1 MAAEPVLGIRR
12 CTPRHVKSRRSRASI
27 DPSLPVRQHITP
39 AGYARYIGR
48 FGALAVALG
57 VGMAVATGQG
67 VAIAR
72 ADDTDPGSSDSS
84 STDTSNPSPDTTA
97 EKPAGTAASITPSS
111 IEPTSLP
118 TADESPSE
126 PTNTGPSVPE
136 MKLSVSSGA
145 EILTDDG
152 DGGDDDG
159 GRGKPADET
168 DVDHTTQP
176 APPAPAAAEVGDA
189 AVPGPPND
197 TSRRH
202 DSIRS
207 VIHVAQTNRPW
218 RVAVSSR
225 TEGPDRVDPTTPAD
239 QSAQFRLTAIHDEPA
254 PPAQLQESFTAT
266 TFAARTTAPVAATPR
281 QALLAEPA
289 TLVHVATS
297 LVAAVLTPFLAPGP
311 ATPAQPPLA
320 WALLAWVRR
329 EIDQSVL
336 NLATPARPQHVISQ
350 LADVA
355 AVQSPN
361 LLVNPG
367 AELGDPSLSGYSSV
381 TVPGWT
387 VTGTPTVIEYGT
399 LRRFPWPSAS
409 PGPTLPAF
417 LGFPTSNSAP
427 PGSGEQ
433 FFGGGPVATSTLTQT
448 VDLRAAASAIDAGTV
463 PYELSADLGGFTID
477 PSATSITVDFL
488 DTNGVKLG
496 TGKIRPV
503 TVLDRRIHTAL
514 LERET
519 SGTIPVGTRSA
530 RVVVTFTDRNPVL
543 GNYNNAYAD
552 NLSFTVGAA
561 LPAPLPPAPPMSTV
575 GQLGHVFIVYMENKG
590 FNDVVDSP
598 NAPYLN
604 SLIDTYGFGSN
615 YYGLTHPSDPN
626 YYPILGGS
634 DFGINYNCPSNCF
647 DQPNLADNIEAAGLT
662 WAGYA
667 EGGGGYTTPTDRL
680 PFLAFSDIYND
691 PARVAAHLFDL
702 TQLEQDLASPATTPN
717 FVWFAADDATN
728 MEGPLEG
735 FGIVRWA
742 LSQLTPTWLG
752 GHQYNVKAGDEWLE
766 DTVGT
771 IMVSPVWQDPTQKSA
786 IFLTFDEDYNNI
798 SLGNGNEGNH
808 IVIVVIPSPGAVA
821 SGMREGAFVADD
833 YSNHYSLLRTIEESL
848 GLPSLTNNDKYAQ
861 PMNEYWCLQSQ
872 CPPQPQDQP
881 VRSPSGDRTS
891 TNALIDDLLIRRS

>member
-1 MAAEPVLGIRR
+1 MAAEPVLSIRR
-12 CTPRHVKSRRSRASI
+12 CIPRHAKSRRSRTSI
-27 DPSLPVRQHITP
+27 DPSLPVRQRITP

-67 VAIAR
+67 AAIAR
-72 ADDTDPGSSDSS
+72 ADDTTPSSPDSS
-84 STDTSNPSPDTTA
+84 STDASNPSPDTTA
-97 EKPAGTAASITPSS
+97 EEPV
-111 IEPTSLP
+111 EPTSIQ
-118 TADESPSE
+118 TADESASE
-126 PTNTGPSVPE
+126 PTKTDPSVPD
-136 MKLSVSSGA
+136 MKLSVSGGA
-145 EILTDDG
+145 EILSDG
-152 DGGDDDG
+152 DGD
-159 GRGKPADET
+159 RGKPADKT
-168 DVDHTTQP
+168 DVDDTT
-176 APPAPAAAEVGDA
+176 PPAPQEVEDSTVPTPPKDTSPRHVSIPRVHDA
-189 AVPGPPND
+189 AQAN
-197 TSRRH
+197 RRL
-202 DSIRS
+202 
-207 VIHVAQTNRPW
+207 
-218 RVAVSSR
+218 RVAVSSD
-225 TEGPDRVDPTTPAD
+225 TEGSYRVESTTPAD
-239 QSAQFRLTAIHDEPA
+239 QSAQFRLTAIRDESV
-254 PPAQLQESFTAT
+254 PPAQLQEPFTAT
-266 TFAARTTAPVAATPR
+266 TFVARTTVPVAPSTR
-281 QALLAEPA
+281 QALLPTPV
-289 TLVHVATS
+289 TLVDVATS
-297 LVAAVLTPFLAPGP
+297 LVAAVLTPFLAPSP
-311 ATPAQPPLA
+311 TTPAEPPLA

-329 EIDQSVL
+329 EIDQPL
-336 NLATPARPQHVISQ
+336 LKLTAPADGTQHVGALVAS
-350 LADVA
+350 LA

-448 VDLRAAASAIDAGTV
+448 VDLRAAASDIDAGTV

-488 DTNGVKLG
+488 DANGVKLG

-503 TVLDRRIHTAL
+503 TVLDRRIHTSL

-561 LPAPLPPAPPMSTV
+561 LPAPLPPAPPLSTV
-575 GQLGHVFIVYMENKG
+575 GQLDHVFIVYMENKG

-604 SLIDTYGFGSN
+604 SLIHTYGFGSN

-647 DQPNLADNIEAAGLT
+647 DQPNLADNIEKAGLT

-735 FGIVRWA
+735 FGLVRWA

-752 GHQYNVKAGDEWLE
+752 GHQYNVRAGDEWLE
-766 DTVGT
+766 DTLGT
-771 IMVSPVWQDPTQKSA
+771 IMASPVWQDPTQKSA

-821 SGMREGAFVADD
+821 SGMRPGAFVADD
-833 YSNHYSLLRTIEESL
+833 YRNHYSLLRTIEESL
-848 GLPSLTNNDKYAQ
+848 GLPPLTNNDKYAQ
-861 PMNEYWCLQSQ
+861 PMNEYWGTAT
-872 CPPQPQDQP
+872 D
-881 VRSPSGDRTS
+881 
-891 TNALIDDLLIRRS
+891 I